1 MKILCAVDGS
11 EFSLWALECVGKLF
25 RHSVKELVLLHVV
38 DPRILRGGGGKGSK
52 KDDPFAKDISRKL
65 ETAGQK
71 VLTGCAHRMELVL
84 SQATTKPFAAIKT
97 VLVKGHGAD
106 AIIHYAEKTRPDLV
120 VVGSRGMNDLPGY
133 LLGSLSRTVLTHSPC
148 SVLTVKGPIIDVP
161 VTALI
166 ALDGSKSS
174 KFAANRVKEWLSP
187 EEVSLQLVSVV
198 PDILTDASRKIFP
211 KSRLKA
217 LVAPL
222 RQQAQECLEQYREL
236 FLKEGFQVTGKR
248 LQGNPREQIVES
260 VPTCHAQLVV
270 MGSKGLT
277 GVERF
282 TMGSVSEWVSAYAPS
297 SVLVVRH

>member
-25 RHSVKELVLLHVV
+25 RHSMKELVLLHVV
-38 DPRILRGGGGKGSK
+38 DPRILRGGGGKRPK
-52 KDDPFAKDISRKL
+52 NDEPTTKDISQKL
-65 ETAGQK
+65 EAAGQK
-71 VLTGCAHRMELVL
+71 VLTEFAHRMEVVL
-84 SQATTKPFAAIKT
+84 SQATTTPFTAIKT
-97 VLVKGHGAD
+97 ALVKGQAAD
-106 AIIHYAEKTRPDLV
+106 SIISYAERSRPDLV

-133 LLGSLSRTVLTHSPC
+133 LLGSISRTVLTHGPC
-148 SVLTVKGPIIDVP
+148 SVLTVKSPLDVP
-161 VTALI
+161 ASVLL
-166 ALDGSKSS
+166 ALDGSKPS
-174 KFAANRVKEWLSP
+174 KFAANKVKEWLSP
-187 EEVSLQLVSVV
+187 EEVNLHLVSVV
-198 PDILTDASRKIFP
+198 PDILTDAAKKIFP

-222 RQQAQECLEQYREL
+222 RLHAQECLEQYREL
-236 FLKEGFQVTGKR
+236 FLKEGFQVIEKR
-248 LQGNPREQIVES
+248 LQGNPREKIVES
-260 VPTCHAQLVV
+260 VPVCHAKLVV

>member
-38 DPRILRGGGGKGSK
+38 DPRILRGGGGKSPK
-52 KDDPFAKDISRKL
+52 KDEPFSKDISKKL

-71 VLTGCAHRMELVL
+71 VLTECAHRMEVVL

-97 VLVKGHGAD
+97 VLVKGHAAD
-106 AIIHYAEKTRPDLV
+106 AIITYAERTRPDLV

-133 LLGSLSRTVLTHSPC
+133 LLGSISRTVLTHGPC
-148 SVLTVKGPIIDVP
+148 SVLTVKGPLDVP
-161 VTALI
+161 VSVLL
-166 ALDGSKSS
+166 ALDGSKPS
-174 KFAANRVKEWLSP
+174 KFAANRVKDWLSP
-187 EEVSLQLVSVV
+187 EEVTLQLVSVV
-198 PDILTDASRKIFP
+198 PDILTDTSRKIFP

-222 RQQAQECLEQYREL
+222 RQHAEECLEQYREL

-248 LQGNPREQIVES
+248 LQGNPREKIVES
-260 VPTCHAQLVV
+260 VPTSHAHLVV

-282 TMGSVSEWVSAYAPS
+282 TMGSVSEWVSAYAPA

>member
-1 MKILCAVDGS
+1 MKILCAVDES

-25 RHSVKELVLLHVV
+25 RHSVKELILLHAV
-38 DPRILRGGGGKGSK
+38 DPRILRGGSGKRPQ
-52 KDDPFAKDISRKL
+52 KDEPDTKDISQKL
-65 ETAGQK
+65 EAAGQK
-71 VLTGCAHRMELVL
+71 VLKDCANRMEVVL

-97 VLVKGHGAD
+97 ALVKGHAAD
-106 AIIHYAEKTRPDLV
+106 SIISYAERSRPDLV

-133 LLGSLSRTVLTHSPC
+133 LLGSISRTVLTHGPC
-148 SVLTVKGPIIDVP
+148 SVLTVKSPLDVP
-161 VTALI
+161 ASVLL
-166 ALDGSKSS
+166 ALDGSKPS
-174 KFAANRVKEWLSP
+174 KFAANKVKEWLSP
-187 EEVSLQLVSVV
+187 EEVTLHLVSVV
-198 PDILTDASRKIFP
+198 PDILTDASKKMFP

-217 LVAPL
+217 LVVPL
-222 RQQAQECLEQYREL
+222 RQHADECLEQYREL
-236 FLKEGFQVTGKR
+236 FLKEGFQVIEKR
-248 LQGNPREQIVES
+248 LQGNPREKIVES

>member
-25 RHSVKELVLLHVV
+25 RHSVKELVLWHAV
-38 DPRILRGGGGKGSK
+38 DPRILRGGGGKRPK
-52 KDDPFAKDISRKL
+52 KDEPGTKDLSQKL
-65 ETAGQK
+65 EAAGQK
-71 VLTGCAHRMELVL
+71 VLKDCAHRMEMVL

-97 VLVKGHGAD
+97 ALVKGHAAD
-106 AIIHYAEKTRPDLV
+106 SIISYAERTRPDLV

-133 LLGSLSRTVLTHSPC
+133 LLGSISRTVLTHAPC
-148 SVLTVKGPIIDVP
+148 SVLTVKSPLDEPASV
-161 VTALI
+161 LL
-166 ALDGSKSS
+166 ALDGSKPS

-187 EEVSLQLVSVV
+187 EEVTLHLVSVV
-198 PDILTDASRKIFP
+198 PDILTDASKKILP

-222 RQQAQECLEQYREL
+222 RKDAQEYLEQYREL
-236 FLKEGFQVTGKR
+236 FLKEGFQVVGKR
-248 LQGNPREQIVES
+248 LQGNPREKIVES
-260 VPTCHAQLVV
+260 VSACHAQLVV

>member
-25 RHSVKELVLLHVV
+25 RHSVKDLVLLHVV
-38 DPRILRGGGGKGSK
+38 DPRILRGGGRQSK
-52 KDDPFAKDISRKL
+52 KDEPFTKDISKKL
-65 ETAGQK
+65 EAAGKKVVTA
-71 VLTGCAHRMELVL
+71 CAHRMEVVL
-84 SQATTKPFAAIKT
+84 SQATTKPFTALKT
-97 VLVKGHGAD
+97 AMVKGHAAD
-106 AIIHYAEKTRPDLV
+106 AIITYAEQHRPDLV

-133 LLGSLSRTVLTHSPC
+133 LLGSISRTVLTHGPC
-148 SVLTVKGPIIDVP
+148 SVLTVKGPLNVP
-161 VTALI
+161 VSVLL
-166 ALDGSKSS
+166 ALDGSKPS

-187 EEVSLQLVSVV
+187 EVVTLQLVSVV
-198 PDILTDASRKIFP
+198 PDILTDASQKILP